1 MKRIKIFS
9 FALGFLHF
17 KRGQSVAEF
26 SSKSVL
32 AQLSI
37 AILVYSLVLSEAMS
51 VALGAT
57 LVSVSITPVAASTDV
72 GQPVVF
78 NSTLMGAVIPYSYVW
93 FLNDTAIS
101 ETGTSWTFTPSTGGT
116 FSVYLKVYPSVND
129 TAYNIAQSET
139 AKIIVGGKSF
149 IDVFGYANGSSQAS
163 GSGTQYTVDGT
174 RFFLDV
180 ESNVTSMSCLMNYM
194 TLPYDPTLNYSYAF
208 AIYSDNNG
216 TVERLIAQTV
226 QGAMHYYDNS
236 GPLWYTLDFPSVVH
250 LSPAAY
256 WLVEVNN
263 GTGQVMISSDVKAGY
278 DSVSSFIGG
287 MTFPPSLPSPIASSN
302 YVFCIYASWAAN
314 ISASLYPENNDFS
327 IVSNST
333 VSSLTYNSNSNEV
346 SFNVSGSSGTL
357 GYSEAFI
364 SKAILPEVAG
374 ATVALDGKQQSF
386 TTASLGDSWVLHF
399 VYLHSKHD
407 VSIGLGENS
416 IPEVPDGANGNRTG
430 ATEHFPVVGVAAF
443 VTVIVVSVA
452 AGLLLYN
459 RKCRREA
466 AKA

>member
-1 MKRIKIFS
+1 MRKDT
-9 FALGFLHF
+9 FLKPF
-17 KRGQSVAEF
+17 PLILIA
-26 SSKSVL
+26 VL
-32 AQLSI
+32 
-37 AILVYSLVLSEAMS
+37 VCSLVLDGAMS

-78 NSTLMGAVIPYSYVW
+78 NSTLMGAAIPYSYVW

-101 ETGTSWTFTPSTGGT
+101 KTGTSWTFTPSNGGT
-116 FSVYLKVYPSVND
+116 FSVFLRVYPSVND

-139 AKIIVGGKSF
+139 AQIMVGGKSF
-149 IDVFGYANGSSQAS
+149 IDVFGYPNGSSQAS
-163 GSGTQYTVDGT
+163 GSGTQYTTDGT

-180 ESNVTSMSCLMNYM
+180 ESNVTSVSCLMNYM

-226 QGAMHYYDNS
+226 QGTMHYYDSS
-236 GPLWYTLDFPSVVH
+236 GPLWYTLEFPSVVH

-333 VSSLTYNSNSNEV
+333 VSSLAYNSSSNEV
-346 SFNVSGSSGTL
+346 SFNVSGSSGTM

-364 SKAILPEVAG
+364 SKAILPEVAE

-407 VSIGLGENS
+407 ASIGLGENS
-416 IPEVPDGANGNRTG
+416 VPEVADGANGSRAG
-430 ATEHFPVVGVAAF
+430 ETEYFPTVLVSVISVI
-443 VTVIVVSVA
+443 VTVSVSTC
-452 AGLLLYN
+452 LLLI
-459 RKCRREA
+459 RKRR
-466 AKA
+466 KARANTRVINVK